1 MTQKAVYN
9 AALHP
14 QFPLIIYT
22 KLSSKWYFLPQSIAY
37 LNIRNRTMNQ
47 FPYYSPSVSLNLSH
61 STVIEMDGDPYV
73 PPENSDAYGQPSNP
87 PLILAE
93 NNPPPE
99 ERIQLEASVPSVRPS
114 YDPFLVPWN
123 IEIAKGH
130 SVILTQTAKK
140 VANFQKKLEEDD
152 EDEANYCPCC
162 GNPLFAERFPLWC
175 SITNLSELGEGIPL
189 YYDLIKWVLIGFLG
203 AFFIS
208 SIYCLHE
215 NYGEKRISE
224 WSESLDSNMILE
236 GSLANFGRN
245 SEPSLTQPWLHVGC
259 MWLFFIIHQYCLHR
273 HKRMCASMDR
283 GVITPSDYTCV
294 VTKLPGDI
302 QLEELVGEIEQRT
315 GSKVSHVNFASDI
328 REFSKVQKALNG
340 LKVKKTKLDRAR
352 ETTGSQPR
360 TKRCLICSKS
370 EVSIE
375 TLEQEIRAKEEI
387 LAQLE
392 RKFTGIAFVT
402 FQQDESKCYS
412 VAKTFAKQFGK
423 VKATGFKAV
432 LKLFFSWCIK
442 ETVAEKNMLKGTAF
456 KVQRA
461 PEPDDIIWENLG
473 VRGR

>member
-1 MTQKAVYN
+1 MGVVNFLYYS
-9 AALHP
+9 
-14 QFPLIIYT
+14 IE
-22 KLSSKWYFLPQSIAY
+22 LSSKWYFLTSERPEYSKKDSG
-37 LNIRNRTMNQ
+37 L
-47 FPYYSPSVSLNLSH
+47 PYYFTTISLNLFH
-61 STVIEMDGDPYV
+61 SPAIEMDDDPFA
-73 PPENSDAYGQPSNP
+73 PPENSGAYCQSSTP
-87 PLILAE
+87 PLILIA
-93 NNPPPE
+93 NNPPSDK
-99 ERIQLEASVPSVRPS
+99 RIQLEASVPAAKPT

-130 SVILTQTAKK
+130 SVLLTQTAKK

-162 GNPLFAERFPLWC
+162 GNPLYAEQFPLWC

-189 YYDLIKWVLIGFLG
+189 YYHLIKWVLIGFLG
-203 AFFIS
+203 SFFIS

-215 NYGEKRISE
+215 NYGENRISE

-236 GSLANFGRN
+236 GSLANFGRT

-259 MWLFFIIHQYCLHR
+259 MWLFFIIHQYCLHC
-273 HKRMCASMDR
+273 HKRMCMSMDR

-294 VTKLPGDI
+294 VTKLPADI
-302 QLEELVGEIEQRT
+302 QLEELVREIEQRT

-340 LKVKKTKLDRAR
+340 LKVKKRKLDRVR
-352 ETTGSQPR
+352 ETTGALPR
-360 TKRCLICSKS
+360 TKRCLICNKS

-375 TLEQEIRAKEEI
+375 ALEQEIREKEGI
-387 LAQLE
+387 IARLE

-402 FQQDESKCYS
+402 FQQDESKCYL
-412 VAKTFAKQFGK
+412 VAKTFTKEFGK
-423 VKATGFKAV
+423 VKSTGYKAV

-442 ETVAEKNMLKGTAF
+442 EAVAEKNVLRGTAF